1 MKLRAVL
8 VGMQQLALDDFFKPM
23 DNALH
28 CVTSSLRLEDIENHI
43 NFFEPDFFIFCMKN
57 ETAESL
63 QNMRKIKKICNNK
76 HTYFVILGSGAD
88 CAFFKKNAA
97 GVADI
102 VLEKPMAMSKIY
114 EKLYM
119 YYNALHGKVEIDS
132 ISDVRISQPQ
142 MQSANMQKVMP
153 APAPVPASAQQP
165 LAGRQMT
172 VEEALAA
179 IPKKKHILVVD
190 DDPGMLKL
198 IRAHLEDEYDVATAI
213 NGALALRF
221 LAHKTTDLVLLDY
234 EMPGVDGAAILENI
248 REHEFSKNIPVIFL
262 TGVSDASRIRKVLAM
277 KPDGYL
283 LKPID
288 KATLVATLREKLKA

>member
-1 MKLRAVL
+1 MRHKAVL
-8 VGMQQLALDDFFKPM
+8 VGTQQSALDDFFKPM
-23 DNALH
+23 DGMLH

-43 NFFEPDFFIFCMKN
+43 EFFKPDFFIFCMKN
-57 ETAESL
+57 ETVLTL
-63 QNMRKIKKICNNK
+63 QNMRKIKQICNK
-76 HTYFVILGSGAD
+76 HRTYFVILGSAID
-88 CAFFKKNAA
+88 CAFFKKAAA

-102 VLEKPMAMSKIY
+102 VLEKPMAMTKIY
-114 EKLYM
+114 EKLQVFYD
-119 YYNALHGKVEIDS
+119 ALHGQAEIDR
-132 ISDVRISQPQ
+132 ISDSVRMSQREKL
-142 MQSANMQKVMP
+142 SDNMQKMMSESTP
-153 APAPVPASAQQP
+153 AGQQMIAPQ
-165 LAGRQMT
+165 QMT

-179 IPKKKHILVVD
+179 IPQKKHILVVD

-198 IRAHLEDEYDVATAI
+198 IRSQLEDDYEVATAI

-234 EMPGVDGAAILENI
+234 EMPGNDGAMILENI
-248 REHEFSKNIPVIFL
+248 RGHEFSKNIPVVFL
-262 TGVSDASRIRKVLAM
+262 TGVTDAARIRKALAL

>member
-1 MKLRAVL
+1 MRHKAVL
-8 VGMQQLALDDFFKPM
+8 VGTQQYALDDFFKPM
-23 DNALH
+23 DGMLH

-43 NFFEPDFFIFCMKN
+43 EFFKPDFFIFCMKN
-57 ETAESL
+57 ETALTL
-63 QNMRKIKKICNNK
+63 QNMRKIKQICNK
-76 HTYFVILGSGAD
+76 YRTYFVILGSAID
-88 CAFFKKNAA
+88 CAFFKKAAA

-102 VLEKPMAMSKIY
+102 VLEKPMAMAKIY
-114 EKLYM
+114 EKLQVFYD
-119 YYNALHGKVEIDS
+119 ALHGQAEIDR
-132 ISDVRISQPQ
+132 ISDSVRMTQREKLSD
-142 MQSANMQKVMP
+142 NMQKMLLESTRAGQQMV
-153 APAPVPASAQQP
+153 APQ
-165 LAGRQMT
+165 QMT

-179 IPKKKHILVVD
+179 IPQKKHILVVD

-198 IRAHLEDEYDVATAI
+198 IRSQLEDDYEVATAI

-234 EMPGVDGAAILENI
+234 EMPGNDGAMILENI
-248 REHEFSKNIPVIFL
+248 RGHEFSQNIPVVFL
-262 TGVSDASRIRKVLAM
+262 TGVTDAARIRKALAL